1 MRRALAACVSL
12 LLLALPAADARA
24 AELVFGGG
32 SADCSKLVCPPG
44 VNCDILIRPACQRCT
59 ADASKSFVIK
69 CEDGSCRSFGKMSC
83 EAARAA
89 VVPADPV
96 PAECRE
102 AKINVD
108 WVITHDE
115 GAKRRYGSLRREGM
129 SPIDAVLG
137 AQAHNRSA
145 QDTIRFCA
153 GWVSSYLASKG
164 MGSGGESPAPGR
176 PARTS
181 PASCRVDA
189 AEGCG
194 GCEITCPEGN
204 AVCRPGSGSLW
215 GDPPRPTC
223 NIQSSCRCYPSR

>member
-1 MRRALAACVSL
+1 MRTCAVAVMLGVAATCSWS
-12 LLLALPAADARA
+12 

-32 SADCSKLVCPPG
+32 SADCSKLACPPG

-59 ADASKSFVIK
+59 ADASKSFVIQ
-69 CEDGSCRSFGKMSC
+69 CQDGSCRSFGAMTC
-83 EAARAA
+83 EPARGGGAA
-89 VVPADPV
+89 VPAEPV
-96 PAECRE
+96 PPECRE

-137 AQAHNRSA
+137 AQAHNPGA

-164 MGSGGESPAPGR
+164 MGPGGESPAPGR
-176 PARTS
+176 PARTG

-189 AEGCG
+189 TEGCA

-204 AVCRPGSGSLW
+204 AICRPGTGTLF
-215 GDPPRPTC
+215 GNPPRPYC
-223 NIQSSCRCYPSR
+223 NIQSSCRCVPAR